1 MIMPTTRPRYQVTET
16 DALARALELAERQWP
31 GEPRS
36 RLIERLAAAG
46 AERLAERQSARQ
58 GERLAA
64 MDALAD
70 MFTGTIPPDY
80 LEELRKDW
88 PE

>member
-1 MIMPTTRPRYQVTET
+1 MPTTRPRYQVTET
-16 DALARALELAERQWP
+16 DALAHALELAEQEWP

-36 RLIERLAAAG
+36 RLIERLATVGATRLEADRAESRRKRIAALD
-46 AERLAERQSARQ
+46 AMADKLA
-58 GERLAA
+58 
-64 MDALAD
+64 
-70 MFTGTIPPDY
+70 GTWPPNY